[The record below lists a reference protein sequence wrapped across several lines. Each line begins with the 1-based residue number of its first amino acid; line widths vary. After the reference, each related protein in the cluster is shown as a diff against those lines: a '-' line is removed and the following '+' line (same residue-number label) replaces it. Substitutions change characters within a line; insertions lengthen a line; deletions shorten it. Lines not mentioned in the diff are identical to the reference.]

1 MDKKRFPKTA
11 ETDEKLSKLW
21 LLPLLILLAL
31 PLWLFWPKENAAE
44 LNVITLAPES
54 EQTEALS
61 ISTSTIEDEFYSIL
75 TIDEREHF
83 PVYLT
88 GAVYLPGLYY
98 VPDGTILAEVV
109 EEAGGLRD
117 EAASDQINLA
127 MKVLAHQ
134 MFYIPTIQELSLDP
148 GLVTLIK
155 PLPGTPSDKVNIN
168 TADESL
174 LTNLPGV
181 GPATAKAIIRY
192 RETNGPFQKTSD
204 LMNVVGIKKTKFE
217 GLEMYITAP

>member
-1 MDKKRFPKTA
+1 MDKKRSALPA
-11 ETDEKLSKLW
+11 RAQEKLSKLW
-21 LLPLLILLAL
+21 LLPIIILIAI
-31 PLWLFWPKENAAE
+31 PVWIFWPKNDR
-44 LNVITLAPES
+44 LDLTVIPLPES
-54 EQTEALS
+54 ETEAIKQTPAGS
-61 ISTSTIEDEFYSIL
+61 SDDEFHSIL

-98 VPDGTILAEVV
+98 VPDGTILADVV
-109 EEAGGLRD
+109 EEAGGLRED
-117 EAASDQINLA
+117 AARDQINLA

-134 MFYIPTIQELSLDP
+134 MFYIPTITELADDP
-148 GLVTLIK
+148 GLLTLIK

-174 LTNLPGV
+174 LMKLPGI
-181 GPATAKAIIRY
+181 GPATAGAIIRY
-192 RETNGPFQKTSD
+192 REENGPFQKPSD
-204 LMNVVGIKKTKFE
+204 LMKVSGIKKTKFE